1 MIMVDRIQ
9 PTDGLVPAYHI
20 VPSNKSGKERKKEDD
35 ESADGRKKK
44 KPGPEPD
51 EGHQV
56 DRRA

>member
-1 MIMVDRIQ
+1 MVDRIQ

-35 ESADGRKKK
+35 EPGDGKKKK
-44 KPGPEPD
+44 KPGHEPD
-51 EGHQV
+51 DEHKI